1 MISQSNRG
9 IPPAPRFHAEP
20 PRGFALDVPAKE
32 GDPNVFNFNQPRVR
46 TGSLTEFT
54 TDVPRSVTRHSP
66 DGFAWGYAGSGAQ
79 ELALNILN
87 YVFPPGSDGHEP
99 VLAGDRYVS
108 FTAERLYGCFTQEF
122 VTKIPR
128 EQPFQIR
135 REEVERWAREKA
147 KDLGDD
153 VRLPN
158 FFSSPTL
165 TPLERRAHLT
175 PPPQLTNQ
183 PATRTDQS
191 SSSHYTAW
199 DRARP
204 ELASH
209 NVHMLGAI
217 SEYVLDLKKQSAAL
231 HGDKMSRQRH
241 FYSELIELGRLVH
254 ALDVELFRAAERG
267 VAHNLAHILQKMP
280 DKLRPLFET
289 FIGLIDKESAEVRSW
304 FDSIGVQ
311 RVAAEVMYKQVADG
325 ISVIPYGPSL
335 MIACSNSDAWI
346 SVNDR
351 IRGIGSSKCGGFC
364 CFVGIEGRPMLI
376 TAVPTYDMNI
386 CTIEGQSWKR
396 RISIHEREHVAQRL
410 RQCGTYDDS
419 FIETSQPK
427 EEVKKVIFQS
437 YVWSM
442 RAEFLAYG
450 LSADWNYAARE
461 ALLARGFSRGNG
473 GLYDYPRMDREF
485 WMNELQKMLPEMSDQ
500 EHGELLAS
508 VAKEYYSWLNKLVQ
522 ESRKLCSSQHQGA
535 HHSIRALD
543 FLSPHTW
550 PRHIARMNELGLLS
564 KQR

>member
-1 MISQSNRG
+1 M
-9 IPPAPRFHAEP
+9 
-20 PRGFALDVPAKE
+20 
-32 GDPNVFNFNQPRVR
+32 
-46 TGSLTEFT
+46 SL
-54 TDVPRSVTRHSP
+54 
-66 DGFAWGYAGSGAQ
+66 
-79 ELALNILN
+79 
-87 YVFPPGSDGHEP
+87 
-99 VLAGDRYVS
+99 
-108 FTAERLYGCFTQEF
+108 TAERLYGCFTREV

-128 EQPFQIR
+128 QQPFQIR

-165 TPLERRAHLT
+165 TLLERRAHLT

-183 PATRTDQS
+183 PATPTNQR
-191 SSSHYTAW
+191 SSSHWTAW
-199 DRARP
+199 DRAHP

-267 VAHNLAHILQKMP
+267 VAHNLAHILERMP
-280 DKLRPLFET
+280 DTLRPLFET

-311 RVAAEVMYKQVADG
+311 RVAAEVMYKQVVDG

-335 MIACSNSDAWI
+335 MIACSTSDAWI

-351 IRGIGSSKCGGFC
+351 IRGIGSGECGGFC
-364 CFVGIEGRPMLI
+364 ASVGIEGKPMMI
-376 TAVPTYDMNI
+376 IAVPTYDMNI

-396 RISIHEREHVAQRL
+396 QTSIHEREHVAQRL

-419 FIETSQPK
+419 FSETSQPK
-427 EEVKKVIFQS
+427 EEVKRVIFQS
-437 YVWSM
+437 HVWSM
-442 RAEFLAYG
+442 REEFLSFG

-461 ALLARGFSRGNG
+461 ALLARGFSRGTG
-473 GLYDYPRMDREF
+473 GLYDYPSMQRES
-485 WMNELQKMLPEMSDQ
+485 WKRSLEEMLPEMSDR
-500 EHGELLAS
+500 EHRELLAS
-508 VAKEYYSWLNKLVQ
+508 VAKEYYSWLNKL
-522 ESRKLCSSQHQGA
+522 A
-535 HHSIRALD
+535 Y
-543 FLSPHTW
+543 
-550 PRHIARMNELGLLS
+550 
-564 KQR
+564 